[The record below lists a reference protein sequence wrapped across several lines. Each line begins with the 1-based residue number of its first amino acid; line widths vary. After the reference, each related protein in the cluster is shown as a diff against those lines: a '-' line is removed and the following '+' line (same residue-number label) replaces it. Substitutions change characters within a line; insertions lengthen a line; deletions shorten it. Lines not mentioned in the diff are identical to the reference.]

1 MATEQ
6 TNSNPT
12 PVTGAW
18 RLLWGR
24 RLAVATAIVFSI
36 SAIFPTVAAFVRD
49 TEPWPNWWGVLD
61 VSLAFFLAALAFAVL
76 GLARG
81 KVNKEAEEA
90 SYRAYRALTH
100 GILAVLVVFYFLGDR
115 VV

>member
-12 PVTGAW
+12 PVTGDW

-36 SAIFPTVAAFVRD
+36 SALFPTVAAFVRD
-49 TEPWPNWWGVLD
+49 TEPGRNWWGVLD

-81 KVNKEAEEA
+81 QVNKAATAERK
-90 SYRAYRALTH
+90 SGNVKSPGQSPPGPPDPGQITPPH
-100 GILAVLVVFYFLGDR
+100 
-115 VV
+115 